1 MLCITYYNLC
11 CLQLI
16 DVVESNHSGYLE
28 VLLVSCFFFSISD
41 LKSLQGS
48 HTTSIDIIHVHLLP
62 QVQFGHLHFEFV
74 HLEPSFSLSMLDETS
89 KLVIM

>member
-16 DVVESNHSGYLE
+16 DVVEANHSGYLE

-74 HLEPSFSLSMLDETS
+74 HLEPSFSLSMFGKTS
-89 KLVIM
+89 KLVVI